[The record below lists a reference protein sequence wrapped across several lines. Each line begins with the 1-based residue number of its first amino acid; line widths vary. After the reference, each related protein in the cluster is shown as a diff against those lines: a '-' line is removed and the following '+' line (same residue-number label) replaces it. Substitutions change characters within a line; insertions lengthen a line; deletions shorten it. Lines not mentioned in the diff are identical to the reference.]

1 MITQTYDLDM
11 TPGGEPLR
19 IHLNQRDANFSLRL
33 RLFSDA
39 GQLNIESGTSATI
52 RGTTPGGRGYNAYA
66 SISNGIVTVTGNAN
80 ITDAAGVG
88 VYEICLTKNNKELYS
103 SNFYI
108 IVEPVTRN

>member
-19 IHLNQRDANFSLRL
+19 IHMNQQDANFQLRF
-33 RLFSDA
+33 RLFSDT

-52 RGTTPGGRGYNAYA
+52 RGKTPGGRGYNAYA
-66 SISNGIVTVTGNAN
+66 SLSSGIVTVTGSAN
-80 ITDAAGVG
+80 MCDAAGVG

-108 IVEPVTRN
+108 HVERIARN